1 MGIDLNMIEE
11 EGDDQSMVCQAEQR
25 PSPVSAGG
33 VCLELW
39 HACAGPRISLPKKG
53 SLVVYLPQ
61 GHLEHLT
68 FANGGAGGGRMFLR
82 HDLPPHLVC
91 RVVDVQLRADATTDE
106 VYSQLSLLAEGEV
119 FDKQIQEGILEKVG
133 EVDEMDSGGKS
144 AVPHM
149 FCKTL
154 TASDTST
161 HGGFSVPCRAAEDCF
176 PQLDYKQQRPSQE
189 LIAKDLHG
197 VEWCF
202 KHIYRG
208 QPRRHLLTTGWT
220 GFVNKK
226 KLTPGDAVLFLRG
239 DDGELRLGIRRAS
252 QFIGSISFTMPSSQ
266 GTTVGAGVLVSIANA
281 VSSKSTFQINYNPRA
296 NHSEFIVPYWKFA
309 KSCNHSIS
317 VGDQFKVRIESK
329 DTTERRYTGLV
340 TAVCD
345 LDPLRWPR
353 SKWRCLLVRWDD
365 NDVIENCRRHSRL
378 SPWEI
383 EPIGSFSSHNNLI
396 ASGSKRSRSSFP
408 LGNVDSPHPIGSG
421 FENLGEFTRSPKVL
435 QGQEIL
441 GFKASYKEVPNSCL
455 APDLK
460 RSDFLYKGIGL
471 GGSIRSHKV
480 LQGQEIVPVLPSYH
494 TMAVE
499 SRREA
504 VGLKTFEPSMPLQG
518 YCSFVP
524 SSSSSAQVTS
534 PSSVL
539 MFGQASSPM
548 PQLHSSYGLEER
560 EKAGNGCCLSIQ
572 FGSAEACDS
581 MQKPSSG
588 RWIWSRTQ
596 KPSFARP
603 IRKNGQNV
611 SNGGG
616 GSGFRLFGFPL
627 TEKSTV
633 ASVVDGSLGEGSLM
647 EKGIESS
654 FSNQRAANMST
665 KNAGHGCTRG
675 FLQPGFSTSRSLF
688 DSSASVSDVDE

>member
-11 EGDDQSMVCQAEQR
+11 EGDEESMVCQAEQR
-25 PSPVSAGG
+25 LSPVSAGG

-68 FANGGAGGGRMFLR
+68 SANGGAGGGRMFLR

-91 RVVDVQLRADATTDE
+91 RVVDVQLRVDATTDE

-252 QFIGSISFTMPSSQ
+252 QLIGSISFTMPSSQ

-296 NHSEFIVPYWKFA
+296 NHSEFIVPYWKFT

-317 VGDQFKVRIESK
+317 VGDQFKMRIESK

-441 GFKASYKEVPNSCL
+441 GFKASYKEV
-455 APDLK
+455 
-460 RSDFLYKGIGL
+460 L
-471 GGSIRSHKV
+471 GDRFGPIRSCKV
-480 LQGQEIVPVLPSYH
+480 KKLFPYYLRITQWLSKAEERPS
-494 TMAVE
+494 
-499 SRREA
+499 
-504 VGLKTFEPSMPLQG
+504 GLKTFEPSMPFRDTVPLFRRAPLG
-518 YCSFVP
+518 TGHVSFLGSDVW
-524 SSSSSAQVTS
+524 
-534 PSSVL
+534 
-539 MFGQASSPM
+539 ASFTPM

-572 FGSAEACDS
+572 FGSAEACDA

-654 FSNQRAANMST
+654 FSNQRAANMTT